1 MNSGYKALKTINS
14 CVFGYLYIR
23 NIIYFYFI
31 ILTIMRNAEEI
42 KKEIIGFALQNKG
55 IRAVLLNGS
64 RANVNIKPDKYQ
76 DYDIT
81 FLVSGIK
88 NFTSDLRWTDVFG
101 EKLLQQLP
109 DQMIPGNAKDK
120 QSVAFHCLML
130 LEDGNRIDLTL
141 FPVEKF
147 KSRFYTDSLTVV
159 WLDKDE
165 RFLNP
170 EAPSEKDYFTRKPT
184 IQEFFDYCNEFW
196 WVSTNAGKGLARN
209 EIIYAKEMI
218 ENHLRPVLMKMLEWY
233 IGSNNSFSV
242 SIGKGGKFLKKYLQK
257 KMYGQLLSTYAGT
270 DIEDNWDALF
280 TLISLFSKCAS
291 EVAAAAHFEY
301 NDAEEINAIKYLKG
315 LYTDRP

>member
-1 MNSGYKALKTINS
+1 
-14 CVFGYLYIR
+14 
-23 NIIYFYFI
+23 
-31 ILTIMRNAEEI
+31 MRNEEEI
-42 KKEIIGFALQNKG
+42 KKEIIGFALHNKR

-64 RANVNIKPDKYQ
+64 RTNPNINPDKYQ

-88 NFTSDLRWTDVFG
+88 NFTSDLAWTDVFG

-109 DQMIPGNAKDK
+109 DQMIPGNAKNK
-120 QSVAFHCLML
+120 QSQAFHCLML

-141 FPVEKF
+141 FPVERF
-147 KSRFYTDSLTVV
+147 KSRFHTDSLTVV

-165 RFLNP
+165 RFLNV
-170 EAPSEKDYFTRKPT
+170 EAPSEKDYFTSKPT
-184 IQEFFDYCNEFW
+184 KKEFFDYCNEFW

-218 ENHLRPVLMKMLEWY
+218 ENHLRPVFMKMLEWY

-257 KMYGQLLSTYAGT
+257 KMYNRLLSTYAGT
-270 DIEDNWDALF
+270 DIEDNWKALF
-280 TLISLFSKCAS
+280 TLTSLFSKCAS
-291 EVAAAAHFEY
+291 EIAAAVDFEY
-301 NDAEEINAIKYLKG
+301 NDSEEKNAIKYLRR
-315 LYTDRP
+315 LHTDRP